1 MNSTMY
7 GDIYGFHVLF
17 LQGIKGDRGAK
28 GSSGTKGDR
37 VRFGLKFGFVLSR
50 VNCYNFMF

>member
-1 MNSTMY
+1 MNSIMY